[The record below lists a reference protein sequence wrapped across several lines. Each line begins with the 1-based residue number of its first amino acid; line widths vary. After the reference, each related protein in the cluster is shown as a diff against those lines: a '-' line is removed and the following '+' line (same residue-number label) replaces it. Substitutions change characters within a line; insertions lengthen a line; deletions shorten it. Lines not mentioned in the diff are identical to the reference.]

1 MRKVI
6 ITLAVLLAA
15 QALFSGCIV
24 VDRHHA
30 RHERDEEHEEHEEH
44 EHRG

>member
-15 QALFSGCIV
+15 QALLSGCV
-24 VDRHHA
+24 LVDRQHA
-30 RHERDEEHEEHEEH
+30 RHEEHEEH